1 MSAQELTDWIAFDRL
16 HPYALRADRRAAM
29 LAATIANSAGGK
41 KDGGSFGLDD
51 FVPDLCA
58 AEVDQDATDMRAAA
72 DAILKTFDVVDL
84 RASRVAATT
93 K

>member
-51 FVPDLCA
+51 FVPDFCA
-58 AEVDQDATDMRAAA
+58 AEVEQDIADMRAAA
-72 DAILKTFDVVDL
+72 DAILSGFDVVDN
-84 RASRVAATT
+84 RTT